1 MVNENN
7 YGPSKSDLK
16 FRLLFSLCGLGVL
29 LACVAYRGMPKGPSM
44 YETIGVAVLFFGITA
59 AWTALK
65 LLKGNYSEDV

>member
-16 FRLLFSLCGLGVL
+16 FRLLFSLCGLTML
-29 LACVAYRGMPKGPSM
+29 LGSVAYRGMPKGPSM

-59 AWTALK
+59 IWTALK
-65 LLKGNYSEDV
+65 LIKGDYSEDV